1 MKYAGFFTRFFAL
14 LIDIILMGILV
25 FILTF
30 IFGGMLSVTSSMN
43 SGLMN
48 FLGGVVDML
57 FFILML
63 FFQFFYFGY
72 FWSKDGQSLGMKML
86 NIQVVGQD
94 GQPLSFLRAG
104 LRGSVGYWISGFIFS
119 LGFIWAAFDAK
130 KEAWHD
136 KLFKT
141 WVVRA

>member
-1 MKYAGFFTRFFAL
+1 
-14 LIDIILMGILV
+14 
-25 FILTF
+25 
-30 IFGGMLSVTSSMN
+30 
-43 SGLMN
+43 
-48 FLGGVVDML
+48 
-57 FFILML
+57 
-63 FFQFFYFGY
+63 
-72 FWSKDGQSLGMKML
+72 MKML

>member
-48 FLGGVVDML
+48 FLGGVVGML

-63 FFQFFYFGY
+63 FFHFFYFGY